1 MRGQHGIDLP
11 RLRLS
16 LDSVGPLS
24 TPVPTSIAGH
34 KQASLGRLGRVG
46 RAVVQGQGGAEVR
59 RQMTPSTPPLLLTS
73 FSSSAA
79 PPCQPSQAPVQSM
92 NLAGALRRYP
102 GLASI
107 HLLCSCFSPGMRLTL
122 RCSTGFNS
130 QFQGK
135 QRDILPPSSSCNIP
149 TYLHPFLQ
157 PIGSLNPPTSVRS
170 ARPGGRKAVPP
181 SFVFGD
187 CSPFSVIIRGTSLA
201 AGE

>member
-16 LDSVGPLS
+16 LDSAGPLS

-92 NLAGALRRYP
+92 NLAGALQRYP

-135 QRDILPPSSSCNIP
+135 QRDILPPHLPVTYPP
-149 TYLHPFLQ
+149 TYTP
-157 PIGSLNPPTSVRS
+157 SSNP
-170 ARPGGRKAVPP
+170 
-181 SFVFGD
+181 
-187 CSPFSVIIRGTSLA
+187 
-201 AGE
+201 